1 MSAGRWLFFLDKI
14 TSLEEYFS
22 DTNIPLSCEFLVAQP
37 SNGTKGRDLEVS
49 LTEIF
54 HVHPSRP
61 LQTHR
66 IGTWSSSKGFTW
78 SRMPFVERRGDLQGI
93 LIESGIHSKVHCRCD
108 QDI

>member
-1 MSAGRWLFFLDKI
+1 MSAGRWLLFLDKI

-22 DTNIPLSCEFLVAQP
+22 DTDIPLSCEFLVAQP
-37 SNGTKGRDLEVS
+37 SDRTKDRDFEVS

-61 LQTHR
+61 LQIHR

-78 SRMPFVERRGDLQGI
+78 TRVPFVERRGDLQGI
-93 LIESGIHSKVHCRCD
+93 LMESGIQTKVHCRCD
-108 QDI
+108 QET